1 MAVQEGVRKSGD
13 SERSWGILWNLHLK
27 FIFFTASLRC
37 EKGNEMQ
44 GQGGE
49 EEGWGGKKIG
59 SKRWSYEILFPPLFP
74 TPNWEYE
81 ERCGTGKEGKFGPQ
95 IYLL

>member
-37 EKGNEMQ
+37 EKGNEM
-44 GQGGE
+44 
-49 EEGWGGKKIG
+49 
-59 SKRWSYEILFPPLFP
+59 
-74 TPNWEYE
+74 
-81 ERCGTGKEGKFGPQ
+81 
-95 IYLL
+95 